1 MERSE
6 ARGEFERADSSIVDF
21 VPRELNGEAGRRLW
35 YAVLVSVEGDD
46 DLSIF
51 DVDPPLRVHGTTSR
65 RSKLPRLE

>member
-1 MERSE
+1 MGRSWRGIGPADDEVERSE

-46 DLSIF
+46 DLSDDDEF
-51 DVDPPLRVHGTTSR
+51 
-65 RSKLPRLE
+65 